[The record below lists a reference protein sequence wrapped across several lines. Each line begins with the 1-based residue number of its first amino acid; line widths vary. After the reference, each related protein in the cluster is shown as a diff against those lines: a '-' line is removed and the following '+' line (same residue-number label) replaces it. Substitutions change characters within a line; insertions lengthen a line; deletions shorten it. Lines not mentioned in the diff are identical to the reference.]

1 MKSYKKSFFGFR
13 SLSFLLLFL
22 GVFYAL
28 LFPLKGNASKTS
40 SHALFFN
47 TAKAIELHYVD
58 SDRVKAEHML
68 EKSLEKLELYIPEVL
83 VKTNGKSLDVNVG
96 MAKKSFS
103 KSEAIKD
110 LSHLA
115 KVLDDIYLFVAVNYD
130 GKLEKSDILYVMLN
144 GMLEP
149 LDPHS
154 SFLTPKI
161 FKEFRVGTKGEFGG
175 LGFVIGIRDGNLTVI
190 SPLEGSPAFRAG
202 IKSGDSIH
210 EIDGVSTINMS
221 LTDAVNRLRG
231 RIGSKVSLLLMRK
244 NKAQTFAKILK
255 RELIKID
262 SIQSSL
268 LSVQDKDIGY
278 IKVKS
283 FQENTTHDLK
293 LALKDFQKKST
304 HFEGLI
310 LDLRNNPGGLLQQAI
325 EMCDLFLSS
334 GTIVSTVAARGKL
347 LEENQ
352 AQAVGTEP
360 PYPLVVIVNEGSAS
374 AAEIVS
380 GALKANNRAVVV
392 GERTFG
398 KGSVQTVFN
407 FGEDEAL
414 KLTIAQYLAAGTL
427 PIQLRGLIPDIELV
441 PTIISKKNMNLVKDE
456 FFGEESLDQHL
467 EEKNDALEKPL
478 YTIPMITKDED
489 LDEEE
494 LSEKAYS
501 NKINLDDDFAATFSR
516 DFLLRAGAFVRP
528 KSLVNAK
535 PFIQETLQKNTAE
548 IAKKLAELDIDWS
561 QKKNGAE
568 KTSTLN
574 IITSYELLQNE
585 KKVAS
590 LTGGEKATLKLSL
603 TNKGKT
609 PLYRFIALG
618 SSEHGL
624 LNNREFVFGKI
635 NPSETKSQSVS
646 IDIPDGVPAQE
657 LPMTLSFQSDHTEM
671 KTEKEK
677 MLLIPIRS
685 KDTPEFGISFNF
697 KEEGQKNLGNKKPLH
712 LEVSVENTGKGNS
725 GKDTI
730 ATLSNESGDS
740 VFLKKGRAVLGTLKP
755 KESKTV
761 DFVFYLEPEF
771 TEKDVQL
778 DFLLYDSEHVVALEK
793 TISLHLANGHLSP
806 APGQQLRGPQI
817 FLSQKNTD
825 SKNVGAKW
833 QLEGVIK
840 DDKNI
845 KDYFVFVQE
854 KKMAYFPAEKLTKE
868 LPFSLSLPLEKGN
881 NKITIGARDYDDLV
895 SRETIVIRRSDS

>member
-1 MKSYKKSFFGFR
+1 MKLYKKSRFNLR
-13 SLSFLLLFL
+13 SLSFFLLFVGIFCALLL
-22 GVFYAL
+22 
-28 LFPLKGNASKTS
+28 PLKTNASKTS
-40 SHALFFN
+40 SHTLFFN

-58 SDRVKAEHML
+58 SERVKAEHML
-68 EKSLEKLELYIPEVL
+68 EKALEKVELYIPEVL
-83 VKTNGKSLDVNVG
+83 VKTKGKSLEVNVG
-96 MAKKSFS
+96 FAKKTFS
-103 KSEAIKD
+103 KISSTKN

-115 KVLDDIYLFVAVNYD
+115 KTLDEIYLFIAANYK
-130 GKLEKSDILYVMLN
+130 GKLEKDEILYVMLN

-190 SPLEGSPAFRAG
+190 SPLDGGPASRAG

-231 RIGSKVSLLLMRK
+231 KIGSKVSLLLMRK
-244 NKAQTFAKILK
+244 NKAQTFEKILK

-262 SIQSSL
+262 SVQSTL
-268 LSVQDKDIGY
+268 LSVQDKNVGY
-278 IKVKS
+278 VKIKS
-283 FQENTTHDLK
+283 FQENTSDDLK
-293 LALKDFQKKST
+293 RALKDFQKKSAP
-304 HFEGLI
+304 FAGLI
-310 LDLRNNPGGLLQQAI
+310 LDLRNNPGGLLQQAV

-347 LEENQ
+347 LEKNQ

-380 GALKANNRAVVV
+380 GALKENNRAVIV

-407 FGEDEAL
+407 FGDDEAL
-414 KLTIAQYLAAGTL
+414 KLTIAQYLAAGSL
-427 PIQLRGLIPDIELV
+427 PIQLQGLIPDIELL
-441 PTIISKKNMNLVKDE
+441 PTIISKENMNLVRDE
-456 FFGEESLDQHL
+456 FFGEESLEQHL
-467 EEKNDALEKPL
+467 EEKKETGSKPL
-478 YTIPMITKDED
+478 YTIPMLTKDED
-489 LDEEE
+489 LDEEA
-494 LSEKAYS
+494 LTEKAYS
-501 NKINLDDDFAATFSR
+501 NKVNVDDDFAVTFSR
-516 DFLLRAGAFVRP
+516 DFLIQAGAFVRP
-528 KSLVNAK
+528 KSLVDGK
-535 PFIQETLQKNTAE
+535 PFIQETIEKSTAE
-548 IAKKLAELDIDWS
+548 IAKKLGELGVDWS
-561 QKKNGAE
+561 FPKKQTLKAE
-568 KTSTLN
+568 ALN
-574 IITSYELLQNE
+574 LTTSYEFFQNN
-585 KKVAS
+585 KKVSS
-590 LTGGEKATLKLSL
+590 LKGGEKAILKLSL
-603 TNKGKT
+603 TNKGKN

-618 SSEHGL
+618 SSEYGL

-635 NPSETKSQSVS
+635 NPGETKSQ
-646 IDIPDGVPAQE
+646 DLPLTIPNGIPTQE
-657 LPMTLSFQSDHTEM
+657 LPMVLSFQSNEIKFPSEKD
-671 KTEKEK
+671 KTI
-677 MLLIPIRS
+677 LLPI
-685 KDTPEFGISFNF
+685 KAEEAPEFSFTFNF

-712 LEVSVENTGKGNS
+712 LEVSVTNTGKGVS

-740 VFLKKGRAVLGTLKP
+740 VFLKKGRAVLGSLKP

-771 TEKDVQL
+771 KEKDVKL
-778 DFLLYDSEHVVALEK
+778 DFLLYDSEHVVALDK
-793 TISLHLANGHLSP
+793 TISLHLADGHLSP
-806 APGQQLRGPQI
+806 APGQQLQGPQI
-817 FLSQKNTD
+817 FLS
-825 SKNVGAKW
+825 SKKLAGETIGAKW

-840 DDKNI
+840 DDKKI

-854 KKMAYFPAEKLTKE
+854 KKLAYIPAQKVTKE

-895 SRETIVIRRSDS
+895 SRETIVVRRSDS